1 MKNAVRVAS
10 ECASG
15 GRKPLIDQDAA
26 YAVRAMP
33 KIELHRHLEGSLR
46 LETLL
51 AIALEHQIT
60 MPRFDVE
67 GLRPFVQVMPG
78 EPRSM
83 THFLSKFAVLR
94 MFYRSE
100 QIIKRVTAEVIADA
114 AQDNI
119 RYMELRFTPQALN
132 NLIQCT
138 FDQIVEWVCEAA
150 AQAAAE
156 HQIQVGMIISMN
168 RHEPLEIGERVLA
181 AALRCVD
188 YGVVGLDLAG
198 RELDHKAEPFRGLF
212 ERAREAGLGVT
223 IHAGEWSG
231 ADSVR
236 EAVCHLGAARIGH
249 GVRAVE
255 DPALCDLLAE
265 RGTVLEVCPT
275 SNYHSGVVAGYDSHP
290 LAELIRR
297 GVRTTINTDD
307 PLISSIT
314 LSDELINAVS
324 FMPLSLEEIK
334 RQQLT
339 AAEAAF
345 LKPEARAKLVS
356 QFREWMLQA

>member
-1 MKNAVRVAS
+1 M
-10 ECASG
+10 
-15 GRKPLIDQDAA
+15 IDQDAA
-26 YAVRAMP
+26 DAVRAMP

-60 MPRFDVE
+60 MPRFDVD
-67 GLRPFVQVMPG
+67 GLRPFVQIMPG
-78 EPRSM
+78 ETRSM
-83 THFLSKFAVLR
+83 THFLNKFAVLR

-100 QIIKRVTAEVIADA
+100 KIIKRVTAEVVADA
-114 AQDNI
+114 AHDNV

-138 FDQIVEWVCEAA
+138 FDQIVGWVCEAA
-150 AQAAAE
+150 AQAAAQ
-156 HQIQVGMIISMN
+156 HNIQVGLIISMN
-168 RHEPLEIGERVLA
+168 RHEPLEIGERVLE
-181 AALRCVD
+181 AALRYAD

-198 RELDHKAEPFRGLF
+198 REVDYKAEPFRGLF
-212 ERAREAGLGVT
+212 ERAHEAGLGVT

-236 EAVCHLGAARIGH
+236 EAVCNLGAERIGH

-255 DPALCDLLAE
+255 DSELCNLLAE

-275 SNYHSGVVAGYDSHP
+275 SNYHSGVVSGYDTHP
-290 LAELIRR
+290 LTTLIRR

-307 PLISSIT
+307 PLISNIT
-314 LSDELINAVS
+314 LSDELTNVMS
-324 FMPLSLEEIK
+324 FMPLSLSEIK
-334 RQQLT
+334 RQQLI

-356 QFREWMLQA
+356 QFQEWMALS

>member
-1 MKNAVRVAS
+1 MRRRRAQ
-10 ECASG
+10 
-15 GRKPLIDQDAA
+15 PLIDQDAVDA
-26 YAVRAMP
+26 IRAMP

-60 MPRFDVE
+60 MPRFDVD
-67 GLRPFVQVMPG
+67 GLRPFVQIMPG
-78 EPRSM
+78 ETRSM
-83 THFLSKFAVLR
+83 THFLNKFAVLR

-100 QIIKRVTAEVIADA
+100 KIIKRVTAEVVADA
-114 AQDNI
+114 AHDNV

-138 FDQIVEWVCEAA
+138 FDQIVGWVCEAA
-150 AQAAAE
+150 TQSAAE
-156 HQIQVGMIISMN
+156 HHIQVGLIISMN
-168 RHEPLEIGERVLA
+168 RHEPLEIGEHVLD
-181 AALRCVD
+181 AALRYAD

-198 RELDHKAEPFRGLF
+198 REFNYKAQPFRGLF
-212 ERAREAGLGVT
+212 ERAHEAGLGVT

-236 EAVCHLGAARIGH
+236 EAVCDLGAERIGH
-249 GVRAVE
+249 GVRAAE
-255 DPALCDLLAE
+255 DRELCDLLAD

-275 SNYHSGVVAGYDSHP
+275 SNYHSGVVSGYDTHP
-290 LAELIRR
+290 LTTLIQR

-307 PLISSIT
+307 PLISNIT
-314 LSDELINAVS
+314 LSDELVNVTS
-324 FMPLSLEEIK
+324 FMPLSLTEVK
-334 RQQLT
+334 RQQLI

-356 QFREWMLQA
+356 QFREWMALS